1 MNQYKRGVERLKK
14 AIISGVVLCSILLG
28 GCNNIEVI
36 ESEQEVVVSYNTLFA
51 ELQNEIIKSITE
63 QTELDSDALAIMID
77 GGGGEST
84 VAVGYPKDSKI
95 EGKLIQQTGVHFNET
110 TEEMVFSFDTKNK
123 TGEKVYIQFGQW
135 QIDESIYNL
144 TADRPLYLDKVSGVR
159 SFQKR
164 VQRSYLKEWDK
175 TIMEMKIL
183 DAESNTIIR
192 ELEFQ
197 INKQYTLLF

>member
-28 GCNNIEVI
+28 GCHNIEVI

-95 EGKLIQQTGVHFNET
+95 EGKLIQQIVEDSIKNISDTET
-110 TEEMVFSFDTKNK
+110 NSEERVKITIKI
-123 TGEKVYIQFGQW
+123 EKY
-135 QIDESIYNL
+135 
-144 TADRPLYLDKVSGVR
+144 
-159 SFQKR
+159 
-164 VQRSYLKEWDK
+164 
-175 TIMEMKIL
+175 
-183 DAESNTIIR
+183 
-192 ELEFQ
+192 
-197 INKQYTLLF
+197 

>member
-1 MNQYKRGVERLKK
+1 MG
-14 AIISGVVLCSILLG
+14 ISKEVINVVLPMKTFDTSKMDTWTDEQWRQFVGDEKEYEGIQLL
-28 GCNNIEVI
+28 
-36 ESEQEVVVSYNTLFA
+36 LMD
-51 ELQNEIIKSITE
+51 
-63 QTELDSDALAIMID
+63 DSNFYL
-77 GGGGEST
+77 
-84 VAVGYPKDSKI
+84 KI
-95 EGKLIQQTGVHFNET
+95 TGVHFNET

-183 DAESNTIIR
+183 DAESNIVTR

-197 INKQYTLLF
+197 MIKQYTLLF

>member
-14 AIISGVVLCSILLG
+14 AIISGVVLCSFLLG

-95 EGKLIQQTGVHFNET
+95 EGKLIQQIVEDSIKNISDTET
-110 TEEMVFSFDTKNK
+110 NSEERVKITIKI
-123 TGEKVYIQFGQW
+123 EKY
-135 QIDESIYNL
+135 
-144 TADRPLYLDKVSGVR
+144 
-159 SFQKR
+159 
-164 VQRSYLKEWDK
+164 
-175 TIMEMKIL
+175 
-183 DAESNTIIR
+183 
-192 ELEFQ
+192 
-197 INKQYTLLF
+197 

>member
-14 AIISGVVLCSILLG
+14 AIISGVVLCSFLLG

-95 EGKLIQQTGVHFNET
+95 EGKLIQQIVEDSIKNISET
-110 TEEMVFSFDTKNK
+110 ETNSEERVKITIKI
-123 TGEKVYIQFGQW
+123 EKY
-135 QIDESIYNL
+135 
-144 TADRPLYLDKVSGVR
+144 
-159 SFQKR
+159 
-164 VQRSYLKEWDK
+164 
-175 TIMEMKIL
+175 
-183 DAESNTIIR
+183 
-192 ELEFQ
+192 
-197 INKQYTLLF
+197 